1 MEAAKMSFLQS
12 FFDVSNLAPHGL
24 CLLWR
29 PELIWLHVTSDAI
42 IALSYYSIP
51 VVIAMFVW
59 KRPDVGFGWVFWS
72 FAVFIL
78 ACGTTHV
85 FGIWTLWVPDYAAEG
100 GVKALTAAASVATA
114 IGLWPLLPQA
124 LALPSPHQLRQA
136 NEALQ
141 VQIAERDS
149 ALAALQREK
158 EERQKA
164 EDMLRQAQK
173 MEAIGQLTAGIAHDF
188 NNLMTVVIGNVERAK
203 RRVLQHHDV
212 QVQKALEGAQ
222 IGAERAAVLTNRL
235 LAFGRR
241 QPLVA
246 KTICVNDLLEHLA
259 DMLDRTLGDDIRV
272 VANLTAGLGLTTID
286 AEAFENAIINLA
298 VNARDA
304 MAGTGALVLST
315 RNVPASDPSIA
326 AFGLSTGDHVEIAV
340 SDTGAGMS
348 PQVASHAFEP
358 FFTTKSV
365 GQGSGLGLSQV
376 YGFAV
381 QSGGT
386 AVIDCTSG
394 SGTMIRLFLPQ
405 AAADRT
411 GDELSAD
418 PAALVPK
425 EAAR

>member
-1 MEAAKMSFLQS
+1 MSFLQS
-12 FFDVSNLAPHGL
+12 FFDSANLAPHGL

-29 PELIWLHVTSDAI
+29 PELIWLHVVSDVI

-51 VVIAMFVW
+51 VVIAVFVS

-100 GVKALTAAASVATA
+100 GVKALTAMASVITA

-124 LALPSPHQLRQA
+124 LAVPSPHQLRQA
-136 NEALQ
+136 NDALQ
-141 VQIAERDS
+141 VQIAERDA
-149 ALAALQREK
+149 ALMALQREK
-158 EERQKA
+158 EERLKA

-188 NNLMTVVIGNVERAK
+188 NNLMTVVIGNVERA
-203 RRVLQHHDV
+203 RRRIPSLDDEQLF
-212 QVQKALEGAQ
+212 KALDGART
-222 IGAERAAVLTNRL
+222 GAERAAALTHRL

-241 QPLVA
+241 QPLA
-246 KTICVNDLLEHLA
+246 AATINANDVIAHSA
-259 DMLDRTLGDDIRV
+259 DTLDRTLGDNIRV
-272 VANLTAGLGLTTID
+272 VANLAADLWPTTLD
-286 AEAFENAIINLA
+286 AEAFENAILNLA

-304 MAGTGALVLST
+304 MAGGGRLVLAS
-315 RNVPASDPSIA
+315 RNVTAPDSTLAMVGLPA
-326 AFGLSTGDHVEIAV
+326 GDYVEIAV
-340 SDTGAGMS
+340 ADTGPGMTPEVAGR
-348 PQVASHAFEP
+348 AFEP

-381 QSGGT
+381 QSGGA
-386 AVIDCTSG
+386 AVIDSVPG
-394 SGTMIRLFLPQ
+394 EGTTVRLFLPR
-405 AAADRT
+405 AAVGEAGARSPAFP
-411 GDELSAD
+411 SAM
-418 PAALVPK
+418 VPGVMTT
-425 EAAR
+425 